1 MVGGSRVEG
10 ENMGTTDEGKGET
23 ENVYF
28 SVLGAQLIEVSLTEE
43 DRKERSQVLGKQ
55 E

>member
-1 MVGGSRVEG
+1 MVAGWRERTWGQLMKEREKQR
-10 ENMGTTDEGKGET
+10 ML
-23 ENVYF
+23 F